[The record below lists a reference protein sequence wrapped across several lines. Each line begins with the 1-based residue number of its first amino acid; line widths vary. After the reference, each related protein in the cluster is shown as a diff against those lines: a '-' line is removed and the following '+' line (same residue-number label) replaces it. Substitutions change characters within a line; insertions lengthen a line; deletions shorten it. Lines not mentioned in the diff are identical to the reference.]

1 MAGKQ
6 LRRNSEQSRR
16 NPECS
21 AALDERNEHPI
32 AAVGLDR
39 WLSSRLSE
47 RYSLPSMIINH
58 AERAHNHNWEL
69 DPVIRSLL
77 DTDFY
82 KLLMLQFIWKH
93 FPNTPV
99 EWSLVNRH
107 PAARIADMINIEEFK
122 VQLQHVRG
130 LRFRKSELVWLAG
143 NTFYGRRG
151 IFEPAFLEWLEK
163 DFHLSDYQ
171 FRVRDGQIQ
180 LTFTG
185 LWTETTMWELYALAI
200 LDELKTRAHLKTLS
214 EFGLDILYARAK
226 TKLWGKI
233 ERLRGV
239 PGLSVAD
246 FGTRRRHS
254 FLWQEYVVVAMAA
267 NLRSN
272 FIGTSNAFLA
282 HKHDLEAIGTNAH
295 EIPMVVAALAENDG
309 KLRASQ
315 YKVLE
320 LWQQTYE
327 GALRVMLPDT
337 FGTTQFLAN
346 APDWV
351 ADWTGQRV
359 DSKDPYIAG
368 DEYIE
373 WLKARGHDPRE
384 KLLIASDTLDVD
396 AILGLHAY
404 FAGSIAPGMSP
415 GDFRSAA
422 DFEDRNRWTGDRRIR
437 FSAGWGTLLT
447 NDFRGCNPNDGSGFD
462 PIGLICKVSGV
473 EGRPAVKL
481 SDNYAKALGPPSEIE
496 RYRRVFG
503 TAGIANA
510 PLVA

>member
-1 MAGKQ
+1 
-6 LRRNSEQSRR
+6 
-16 NPECS
+16 
-21 AALDERNEHPI
+21 
-32 AAVGLDR
+32 
-39 WLSSRLSE
+39 
-47 RYSLPSMIINH
+47 MIVNF

-93 FPNTPV
+93 FPRTRV
-99 EWSLVNRH
+99 EFSLFNRH
-107 PAARIADMINIEEFK
+107 PSVQMAQIINIEELK

-151 IFEPAFLEWLEK
+151 IFEPGFLEWLEC
-163 DFHLSDYQ
+163 DFRLSDYRL
-171 FRVRDGQIQ
+171 RVRDGQIH
-180 LTFTG
+180 LTFEG
-185 LWTETTMWELYALAI
+185 PWTETTMWELYTLAI
-200 LDELKTRAHLKTLS
+200 LDELKTRANLKTLS

-239 PGLSVAD
+239 PGLSIAD

-254 FLWQEYVVVAMAA
+254 FLWQEYVVEAMAA
-267 NLRSN
+267 NLESS

-295 EIPMVVAALAENDG
+295 EIPMVMAALSPDDVALKE
-309 KLRASQ
+309 SQ
-315 YKVLE
+315 YRVLE

-327 GALRVMLPDT
+327 GALRVLLPDT
-337 FGTTQFLAN
+337 FGTTQFLKG

-359 DSKDPYIAG
+359 DSKDPYSAG
-368 DEYIE
+368 DEYIA
-373 WLKARGHDPRE
+373 WLQAKEKDPAE

-396 AILGLHAY
+396 QILGLQAY
-404 FAGSIAPGMSP
+404 FGGNLASGVSP
-415 GDFRSAA
+415 SDFFSAA
-422 DFEDRNRWTGDRRIR
+422 DFHDRNKWTPQRRIR

-447 NDFRGCNPNDGSGFD
+447 NDFRGCNPNAGGGFD
-462 PIGLICKVSGV
+462 PISLICKVSCV

-481 SDNYAKALGPPSEIE
+481 SDNYSKALGPPEEIG

>member
-1 MAGKQ
+1 
-6 LRRNSEQSRR
+6 
-16 NPECS
+16 
-21 AALDERNEHPI
+21 
-32 AAVGLDR
+32 
-39 WLSSRLSE
+39 
-47 RYSLPSMIINH
+47 MIVNF

-93 FPNTPV
+93 FPKTRV
-99 EWSLVNRH
+99 QFSLLNRK
-107 PAARIADMINIEEFK
+107 PKVRMADTIHIEELK

-151 IFEPAFLEWLEK
+151 IFEPAFLDWLEH
-163 DFHLSDYQ
+163 DFRLSDYHLS
-171 FRVRDGQIQ
+171 VHDGQIQ
-180 LTFTG
+180 LTFDG
-185 LWTETTMWELYALAI
+185 PWTETTMWELYALAI
-200 LDELKTRAHLKTLS
+200 LDELKTRAMLKTLS

-226 TKLWGKI
+226 TKLWNKI
-233 ERLRGV
+233 ERLHGV
-239 PGLSVAD
+239 PELSVAD

-254 FLWQEYVVVAMAA
+254 FLWQEYVVVAMAT
-267 NLRSN
+267 NLGSS

-295 EIPMVVAALAENDG
+295 EIPMVMAGLAPDDEALKN
-309 KLRASQ
+309 SQ
-315 YKVLE
+315 YHVLE

-337 FGTTQFLAN
+337 FGTTQFLEG

-359 DSKDPYIAG
+359 DSKDPYVAG

-373 WLKARGHDPRE
+373 WLIARGRDPRE
-384 KLLIASDTLDVD
+384 KLLIASDTLDID
-396 AILGLHAY
+396 QILGLHAY
-404 FAGSIAPGMSP
+404 FGGKLARGLEAT
-415 GDFRSAA
+415 DFRSAT
-422 DFEDRNRWTGDRRIR
+422 DFRDRGKWTAGRRIR

-447 NDFRGCNPNDGSGFD
+447 NDFRGCDPNDGAGFD
-462 PIGLICKVSGV
+462 PIGLICKVSEV

-481 SDNYAKALGPPSEIE
+481 SDNYAKALGPPDEIE
-496 RYRRVFG
+496 RYRKIFG
-503 TAGIANA
+503 TAGVANVPLIA
-510 PLVA
+510 

>member
-1 MAGKQ
+1 MV
-6 LRRNSEQSRR
+6 
-16 NPECS
+16 
-21 AALDERNEHPI
+21 H
-32 AAVGLDR
+32 
-39 WLSSRLSE
+39 
-47 RYSLPSMIINH
+47 
-58 AERAHNHNWEL
+58 
-69 DPVIRSLL
+69 
-77 DTDFY
+77 
-82 KLLMLQFIWKH
+82 
-93 FPNTPV
+93 
-99 EWSLVNRH
+99 
-107 PAARIADMINIEEFK
+107 IEELK

-130 LRFRKSELVWLAG
+130 RRFRKSELVWLAG

-151 IFEPAFLEWLEK
+151 IFEPGFLEWLER
-163 DFHLSDYQ
+163 DFRLSDYQ
-171 FRVRDGQIQ
+171 LSVQDGQIH
-180 LTFTG
+180 LSFEG

-200 LDELKTRAHLKTLS
+200 LDELKTRSHLKTLS

-267 NLRSN
+267 NLGAN

-282 HKHDLEAIGTNAH
+282 HKHDLESIGTNAH
-295 EIPMVVAALAENDG
+295 EIPMVMAALAPDDQAL
-309 KLRASQ
+309 KASQ
-315 YKVLE
+315 YRVLE

-327 GALRVMLPDT
+327 GSLRIMLPDT
-337 FGTTQFLAN
+337 FGTTQFLAG
-346 APDWV
+346 APEWA

-368 DEYIE
+368 DEFIT
-373 WLKARGHDPRE
+373 WLTARGRDPRE

-396 AILGLHAY
+396 QILGLHAY
-404 FAGSIAPGMSP
+404 FGGTVAKGSAPR
-415 GDFRSAA
+415 DFRSAV
-422 DFEDRNRWTGDRRIR
+422 DFDDAKKWAPDRRIR

-447 NDFRGCNPNDGSGFD
+447 NDFRGCNPNDGTGFD
-462 PIGLICKVSGV
+462 PISLICKVKTV

-481 SDNYAKALGPPSEIE
+481 SDNYSKALGPATEVD

-510 PLVA
+510 PVVA